1 MTRQHG
7 YTFPE
12 IIVVVGILAV
22 LFGIGSVGLLRVE
35 RRPQLATTANKL
47 IADIK
52 QQQLKAMVG
61 EADSAGSKQ
70 PYGIYFAS
78 SRYVLFVGATYVPN
92 DSANAPIDL
101 ESRLSLTSSLPG
113 NTLVFAKGSGEVV
126 GFTGGQDMVTITQTD
141 NGDSVAVR
149 INALGTV
156 VSGP

>member
-22 LFGIGSVGLLRVE
+22 LFAIGSVGLLRVE
-35 RRPQLATTANKL
+35 RRPQLTTTANKL

-61 EADSAGSKQ
+61 EVDSTGSRS
-70 PYGIYFAS
+70 PYGIFFTLTS
-78 SRYVLFVGATYVPN
+78 YVLFRGTSYNPG
-92 DSANAPIDL
+92 DTANAPVDVN
-101 ESRLSLTSSLPG
+101 STLTLTTTLPA
-113 NTLVFAKGSGEVV
+113 NALVFAKGSGEVV
-126 GFTGGQDMVTITQTD
+126 GASVGQDMVTITQTD